1 MKIWTRSRGNGFPER
16 FWRTGNGEKRGYERG
31 KDYNHSA
38 YADIVISRI
47 FGVEPQEDGTVRI
60 HPMIPDSWEYCRLSG
75 LNCQGREL
83 SICMDRT
90 GETYGKRGM
99 QIRWED

>member
-1 MKIWTRSRGNGFPER
+1 M
-16 FWRTGNGEKRGYERG
+16 EKWKWKKEKGGYERG

-38 YADIVISRI
+38 YADIVISKI

-60 HPMIPDSWEYCRLSG
+60 RPMIPESWEYCRLIE
-75 LNCQGREL
+75 LYCQGREL